1 MAQVTFNRELG
12 AAPAGI
18 TRFGQYRSEDG
29 GNVTVNST
37 VEDTSEGTFKRSDKY
52 GVTSGVTGTGT
63 VTLQAGSMSVKRVF
77 IMSGIDGS
85 ILGEVNSP
93 KMSNR
98 TDVSFEFSV
107 GGSIENYLYVEKT
120 DRSPCVYRVTYT
132 AAWSLMV
139 KTEWTMSDPS
149 DWECSLAKKIKESME
164 EGNRTSSSYYVSIEE
179 TVSRC
184 ERKAED
190 PDGQD

>member
-52 GVTSGVTGTGT
+52 GVTSSATGTGT
-63 VTLQAGSMSVKRVF
+63 VILQSGAQAVNRVF
-77 IMSGIDGS
+77 IMSGVYGS
-85 ILGEVNSP
+85 ILGEVDSP
-93 KMSNR
+93 KISNR
-98 TDVSFEFSV
+98 TDVSFTFSV
-107 GGSIENYLYVEKT
+107 GASIENYLYVEKT

-132 AAWSLMV
+132 AA
-139 KTEWTMSDPS
+139 
-149 DWECSLAKKIKESME
+149 
-164 EGNRTSSSYYVSIEE
+164 
-179 TVSRC
+179 
-184 ERKAED
+184 
-190 PDGQD
+190 